1 MDMVKVMITLLRPR
15 NSKVTLMVIRLR
27 LLRKLATLMATK
39 RNYNK
44 KVTLMATKRNYNKR
58 VTHTDIMKINSN
70 NLMVMATEEGMKRKR
85 IMDTDILTG
94 KKKVIVIVM
103 K

>member
-1 MDMVKVMITLLRPR
+1 
-15 NSKVTLMVIRLR
+15 
-27 LLRKLATLMATK
+27 
-39 RNYNK
+39 
-44 KVTLMATKRNYNKR
+44 MATKRNYNKR
-58 VTHTDIMKINSN
+58 VTLMATKRNYIKKVTHMEIMKINSKK
-70 NLMVMATEEGMKRKR
+70 LTVMVMATEEGMKRKR